1 MLQCVIHLK
10 IIDRFV
16 FDDIILDKKPQ
27 SELTYRFKNTLVT
40 TPKILERI
48 GQLKNCGG
56 GILATLPIPSP
67 LSLETF
73 DAKRIVIL
81 DGVDEVGELGTLLRS
96 ACAFD
101 WDAVWIT
108 HTCADPF
115 DPVCIRSSQGVMF
128 TLPYRVGSIE
138 NALKHARREKSMVK
152 LRLVEN
158 GSGKK
163 TFSVGDPN
171 LNESSVPASESV
183 CLLIQKTRED
193 SPKADDFKSLG
204 LEGIGEQ
211 DNVMPLTI
219 KASSLMCGIR
229 NRYFAHRSS

>member
-1 MLQCVIHLK
+1 M
-10 IIDRFV
+10 
-16 FDDIILDKKPQ
+16 
-27 SELTYRFKNTLVT
+27 T

-67 LSLETF
+67 LSLEAF
-73 DAKRIVIL
+73 DAKRMVIL

-96 ACAFD
+96 ACAFE

-115 DPVCIRSSQGVMF
+115 DPVCIRSSQGVLF

-138 NALKHARREKSMVK
+138 NALKHARREKSMLK
-152 LRLVEN
+152 LRLVE
-158 GSGKK
+158 GESAIK
-163 TFSVGDPN
+163 TCGLEDPN
-171 LNESSVPASESV
+171 LNESSFPKSGNV

-193 SPKADDFKSLG
+193 SPKAADFKSIG
-204 LEGIGEQ
+204 VEGIGKH
-211 DNVMPLTI
+211 DYVMPLAI
-219 KASSLMCGIR
+219 KASSLMYGIR
-229 NRYFAHRSS
+229 NRYFAPRSS